1 VNFEAPYCNYGDY
14 VQSVAIE
21 YLYGLMDIPERD
33 IVHIGTKDLAAYDG
47 EQLLLPYNYVL
58 HFLVGEDGRVRL
70 SERITPVFLGASVE
84 FAMLIN
90 SYPLGNF
97 ASPDKKWIETFRKYA
112 PIGCRDA
119 FSRRFIASLGV
130 PAYLQGCI
138 TNIFPR
144 RPEGD
149 YRKVLLVDCPS
160 EVLPYIPEG
169 LLDHVEVLSNA
180 AYIGDL
186 SVEENYQKIKR
197 RYDYYRDNAVLVVT
211 SRYHVATP
219 CNAMGIPAIF
229 VRRSFDKHSEDIRLD
244 TLHPNIQLCSGENFS
259 GIDWRP
265 RWLDFEALKSDIT
278 RLAMARIREAYER
291 HTKTEKIR
299 EHFRSRI
306 DEYERIKKIK
316 VAYQTRL
323 SDFILHNYAPPA
335 AGRFYLWG
343 AIPLL
348 CDGSRVV
355 LADLIGEANPGLEFA
370 GWIDT
375 FKSGTLANKPIIKP
389 DSLHLAE
396 NEFVVVA
403 AETAIPDALALFQKM
418 GLGRER
424 YLILANTMVEKADL
438 EKGEAQA
445 KKNNYS

>member
-1 VNFEAPYCNYGDY
+1 
-14 VQSVAIE
+14 
-21 YLYGLMDIPERD
+21 M
-33 IVHIGTKDLAAYDG
+33 
-47 EQLLLPYNYVL
+47 
-58 HFLVGEDGRVRL
+58 
-70 SERITPVFLGASVE
+70 
-84 FAMLIN
+84 
-90 SYPLGNF
+90 
-97 ASPDKKWIETFRKYA
+97 
-112 PIGCRDA
+112 
-119 FSRRFIASLGV
+119 
-130 PAYLQGCI
+130 PAYLQGCL

-169 LLDHVEVLSNA
+169 LLDHAEVLSNA

-186 SVEENYQKIKR
+186 SVEENYQEIKR
-197 RYDYYRDNAVLVVT
+197 RYDYYRDNAALVVT

-219 CNAMGIPAIF
+219 CNAMGFPRSLSDAPLTSIRRTF
-229 VRRSFDKHSEDIRLD
+229 VWIRCIR
-244 TLHPNIQLCSGENFS
+244 TFQLCSGENFS

-265 RWLDFEALKSDIT
+265 RWQDFEALKADIT

-291 HTKTEKIR
+291 HTKNEKIR

-306 DEYERIKKIK
+306 DEYERIKNIK

-323 SDFILHNYAPPA
+323 SDFILHNYAPPV

-348 CDGSRVV
+348 CDGNRVV
-355 LADLIGEANPGLEFA
+355 LADLIGEVNPSLEFA

-403 AETAIPDALALFQKM
+403 AETAIPDALALFQKT
-418 GLGRER
+418 GLGRGR
-424 YLILANTMVEKADL
+424 YLILANSMVEKADL
-438 EKGEAQA
+438 EKGKAQA